1 MNHTTFPAHGTWYSR
16 YAALY
21 TDAVVLEPVVAPV
34 APVTPLYTLPRLS
47 DAAYDAA

>member
-1 MNHTTFPAHGTWYSR
+1 VNHTTFPAHGTWYSR

-21 TDAVVLEPVVAPV
+21 ADAVVLEPVV